1 MSSIMKTSLD
11 PTFHRDRE
19 RQFIDHVRNVLDDD
33 RLRLDTTRGRR
44 PLSTLM
50 AYVAQGEPGVER
62 GEKVKRL
69 MLEMGIAD
77 RELQAQMPVGE
88 RITVTLR
95 QRNFWMIK
103 KQVGRLQVLCL
114 SPAKELL
121 AGETPQPLDVAA
133 VNQSLGAFSTLGGPA
148 GSVTPAPQLN
158 TAVT

>member
-1 MSSIMKTSLD
+1 MSSIMKPSLD
-11 PTFHRDRE
+11 HTFHRDRE
-19 RQFIDHVRNVLDDD
+19 RQFIEHVRNVLEEY
-33 RLRLDTTRGRR
+33 RLRIDTTRGRR
-44 PLSTLM
+44 ALGTLIP
-50 AYVAQGEPGVER
+50 YIAQGEPGVER

-69 MLEMGIAD
+69 MLEMGMAD

-114 SPAKELL
+114 SPAKQLL

-133 VNQSLGAFSTLGGPA
+133 VNQSLGELSKFGG
-148 GSVTPAPQLN
+148 
-158 TAVT
+158 